1 VSTYLG
7 PLRER
12 MVDLAARLER
22 ADAFFAKNGPE
33 HRQYQEAA
41 KRADAIAKEI
51 DEVTGALWSLG
62 YTWNGS
68 QVVMR
73 DDDDPTP
80 NFTPPPTPAE
90 PGVFAA
96 GWTPKGETGTGSV
109 VAEWTGEED

>member
-1 VSTYLG
+1 MSIYLG

-33 HRQYQEAA
+33 HRQYEEAA

-51 DEVTGALWSLG
+51 DEVTGILWSLG
-62 YTWNGS
+62 CHWDGS
-68 QVVMR
+68 DVVPR
-73 DDDDPTP
+73 DDGEPIPTES
-80 NFTPPPTPAE
+80 PPPSPAE

-96 GWTPKGETGTGSV
+96 GWEPKGETGTGSV
-109 VAEWTGEED
+109 VAEWTGED